1 MSFRLTLVLP
11 PGVDSPRLAGEID
24 LFGEQKQEEL
34 ATWELPD
41 SPDPDRLKLFHD
53 KTELRSVYEFGATR
67 TLIDFCYQ
75 VLRINLIGE
84 IAKEGDVA
92 ICANG
97 TLKNLVSA
105 LAACPYEPVWQ
116 RQYNLAADDLLAFG
130 RFIAAYAALG
140 AYIISDAA

>member
-11 PGVDSPRLAGEID
+11 LGVENPRLADEID

-41 SPDPDRLKLFHD
+41 SPDPDRLKPFRD
-53 KTELRSVYEFGATR
+53 GTELRSVYEFGATR
-67 TLIDFCYQ
+67 TLIDFCCQ

-84 IAKEGDVA
+84 IANEGDVA

-105 LAACPYEPVWQ
+105 LATCPYEPVWQ
-116 RQYNLAADDLLAFG
+116 QQYDLAADEFLGFG
-130 RFIAAYAALG
+130 RFIAAYAELG
-140 AYIISDAA
+140 GYIISDAA